1 MKQVSQSE
9 LQVGRLYCDQPSL
22 NSFHA
27 VIMQYLGRIKGNH
40 EFKYIYGFNEYIN
53 EGDGII
59 RLAHYK
65 KEPNWYWRVPKEKED
80 IILKGCVKAMRDGQI
95 TNK

>member
-40 EFKYIYGFNEYIN
+40 EFKYTISELFAYWNTHIN
-53 EGDGII
+53 
-59 RLAHYK
+59 K
-65 KEPNWYWRVPKEKED
+65 
-80 IILKGCVKAMRDGQI
+80 
-95 TNK
+95 